1 MKQQGQVFELKTRSH
16 GGEAVWAYRYRIAGR
31 DSRRLQ
37 RGGFKTEQAARE
49 ALERALGRLRREQG
63 LVEAP
68 RLRELVDL
76 YLAQH
81 GGEPETVAKLRWLLT
96 KAVRAFGH
104 RRINQLRPAEIATW
118 RMNIAGGHRFEA
130 TQALRQVLGRA
141 VSWGHRRQSRKAG
154 HRQPPTQ
161 LHRETALR
169 VMGRTRSGRRRTR
182 TAIRAARAL
191 RCRNRAA
198 ARRVDR
204 TRASRHRSRRTRRVR
219 APRI

>member
-68 RLRELVDL
+68 RLREFVDL

-118 RMNIAGGHRFEA
+118 RMN
-130 TQALRQVLGRA
+130 
-141 VSWGHRRQSRKAG
+141 HRR
-154 HRQPPTQ
+154 
-161 LHRETALR
+161 
-169 VMGRTRSGRRRTR
+169 
-182 TAIRAARAL
+182 
-191 RCRNRAA
+191 
-198 ARRVDR
+198 
-204 TRASRHRSRRTRRVR
+204 RASLRGHPSATPGPRPRLQLGLLDVNPAKQGIDNAQRRYSEKR
-219 APRI
+219 PFESC